1 MKKRYLDQLYDEGL
15 GASVY
20 TPVNDIIKK
29 KTKKNTEKMLKIVW
43 KIVYTIIL
51 LLAAALIFWLT
62 FPLW

>member
-20 TPVNDIIKK
+20 TPVNDII
-29 KTKKNTEKMLKIVW
+29 KKNTEKMLKIVW